1 MNRNILIYFIL
12 IWVTFIYVLDN
23 IFMFYFTKKA
33 YFIYIIKPLMWL
45 IAAIIVHRFPK
56 VRYKVKVRYK
66 KFIIEW
72 IILFALFY
80 VTVEIFMGFVCGFAK
95 NPYNLSL
102 VRILQNYMVF
112 LPILIGQENVRSYLV
127 NSGHRYLFLKMLFV
141 SLLFTLI
148 NIPLDKILNIKNDL
162 EIIQFM
168 GYIFL
173 PKFCLNIMSVY
184 LVYLGGETF
193 SILYIGIIEGIKYV
207 LPILPN
213 LNFLASSFIGIF
225 MPIFSMF
232 FIQNIYLKKSKEIK
246 KREVYVYKEKPLNFI
261 FITFTSVFIIW
272 FFIGIFPV
280 YPAAIA
286 TGSMKPLIKPGDIV
300 LVKKIK
306 DNDINAGDIIQYK
319 NDNVYVFHRVI
330 EIVEE
335 ENEIKYETK
344 GDNNQSPDSKLV
356 SSDMI
361 KGKVIK
367 IIPNAGWPVLIIKN
381 SKENI

>member
-1 MNRNILIYFIL
+1 MNKNILIHFIL
-12 IWVTFIYVLDN
+12 IWVILIYVLDN
-23 IFMFYFTKKA
+23 AFMFYFNKKA
-33 YFIYIIKPLMWL
+33 YFIYIIKPLIWF

-56 VRYKVKVRYK
+56 VMYKVKVRYK

-72 IILFALFY
+72 IILLALFY
-80 VTVEIFMGFVCGFAK
+80 VTVQIFMGFVCGFAK

-102 VRILQNYMVF
+102 VRILQNYMTF
-112 LPILIGQENVRSYLV
+112 FPILIGQEKVRSYLI
-127 NSGHRYLFLKMLFV
+127 NSEYRNLFLRMLFV

-168 GYIFL
+168 GYTFL
-173 PKFCLNIMSVY
+173 PKLCLNIMAVY

-193 SILYIGIIEGIKYV
+193 SILYIGIIEGIKYI

-213 LNFLASSFIGIF
+213 LNFLASSFIGIY

-246 KREVYVYKEKPLNFI
+246 KREVHNEKTLKFI
-261 FITFTSVFIIW
+261 FVTFTSVFIIW

-280 YPAAIA
+280 YPVAIA

-306 DNDINAGDIIQYK
+306 DNDISTGDIIQYK
-319 NDNVYVFHRVI
+319 NDNIYVFHRVV

-344 GDNNQSPDSKLV
+344 GDNNQLSDSKLV

-367 IIPNAGWPVLIIKN
+367 IIPKAGWPVLIIKN